1 MSIPQVRADI
11 DRIARTGEPEIVYAA
26 GKTPAQTVMA
36 VSALVDADVR
46 PVIVSRADQEH
57 ADAVLA
63 AHPSAV
69 HHLDARMVVLGA
81 LERVR
86 MAAHEGTSRAPDR
99 APNGH
104 TNSPGNGRTSG
115 DIVIA
120 TAGTSDLS
128 VAQECARTLDALG
141 ERPTVLLDIGVAGL
155 HRVLAVRD
163 TLEAA
168 RVLIIVAGMEA
179 ALGPV
184 VAGLVRAPVI
194 AVPTSVGYGAAQ
206 EGMTALHGLLAS
218 CAPGIAVV
226 NIDNGLGAA
235 LLARRIL
242 RAGDPR

>member
-1 MSIPQVRADI
+1 MSSPQVRADI

-57 ADAVLA
+57 ADAVLE
-63 AHPSAV
+63 AHPTAI

-81 LERVR
+81 LEGVRV
-86 MAAHEGTSRAPDR
+86 AAHTGTSRASGR
-99 APNGH
+99 AP
-104 TNSPGNGRTSG
+104 NGRTSG